1 MTQSSKRIL
10 FIAAVWAVT
19 IFITSCT
26 FIDRS
31 VFINFV
37 KRFIPSG
44 VPQHLWVNFWCA
56 FGLFVVKAYHM
67 AEFALLCYLL
77 FLVLSTRSGKKQGKV
92 VLAAATIAALYA
104 VTDEWHQTFVPGRGG
119 TWVDVVIDC
128 CGIGLSSAAIMWQI
142 KRQTRRQHGS

>member
-1 MTQSSKRIL
+1 MAW
-10 FIAAVWAVT
+10 AAT

-26 FIDRS
+26 FIERS

-44 VPQHLWVNFWCA
+44 VPQHLWVSFWGA
-56 FGLFVVKAYHM
+56 FGIFVVKAYHM

-77 FLVLSTRSGKKQGKV
+77 FLVLSTRLIKKQGKA
-92 VLAAATIAALYA
+92 VLAAATISALYA
-104 VTDEWHQTFVPGRGG
+104 ASDEWQQTFVPGRGG

-128 CGIGLSSAAIMWQI
+128 CGTGIASTIILRQI
-142 KRQTRRQHGS
+142 KCRTRVRTSS